1 MQLNKKRIIIGA
13 LWPSFWVAIM
23 LSGIVFSYID
33 PIIIADI
40 LGFHS
45 ISSLSAYSFGFFS
58 FWLVCAWS
66 GLFSIIFSRAPRK

>member
-1 MQLNKKRIIIGA
+1 MELSKKRMIIGA

-33 PIIIADI
+33 PILIADI

-45 ISSLSAYSFGFFS
+45 ISYLTAYTFGFFF
-58 FWLVCAWS
+58 FWMVCAWS
-66 GLFSIIFSRAPRK
+66 GLFSIIFSRPAR